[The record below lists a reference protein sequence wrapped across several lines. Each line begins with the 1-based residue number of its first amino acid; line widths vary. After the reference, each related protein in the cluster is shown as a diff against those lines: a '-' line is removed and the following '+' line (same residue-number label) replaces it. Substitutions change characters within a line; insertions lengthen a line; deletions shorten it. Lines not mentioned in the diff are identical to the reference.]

1 VRRDSLTFRSCP
13 VLVISSNYAVKFES
27 ENRTVEYIFFSVLSL
42 SVFFFGRKRLAAAV
56 IYPLPNSKPSRPK
69 RNAEPVICWA
79 IHEQKETSLHSEI
92 K

>member
-42 SVFFFGRKRLAAAV
+42 SVFFFFFFFGGGRD
-56 IYPLPNSKPSRPK
+56 
-69 RNAEPVICWA
+69 
-79 IHEQKETSLHSEI
+79 
-92 K
+92 

>member
-42 SVFFFGRKRLAAAV
+42 SVFFFG
-56 IYPLPNSKPSRPK
+56 
-69 RNAEPVICWA
+69 E
-79 IHEQKETSLHSEI
+79 EETSSSCYLSFAQFQA